1 MSKASP
7 NSDTGFGDLFGFR
20 AKTDTAPLAK
30 KRKPKKG
37 NPAKRPSTPKSVSR
51 FLSIDEV
58 AQRYGVSHATIWR
71 WVKNDKHFPE
81 PIKLSPGTSRWSENQ
96 LLEFENRAALRRS
109 SKETNLVETEAEKP
123 TKGVSP

>member
-20 AKTDTAPLAK
+20 TETDTAPLAK

-37 NPAKRPSTPKSVSR
+37 NPAKLPSTPKSAPR

-71 WVKNDKHFPE
+71 WVKNNKHFPE
-81 PIKLSPGTSRWSENQ
+81 PIKLSLGTSRWSENQ
-96 LLEFENRAALRRS
+96 LLEFENRATLRRS
-109 SKETNLVETEAEKP
+109 RKKTSPVKTKAEKLP
-123 TKGVSP
+123 KGVCP